1 MAFECP
7 SCKANALD
15 ITLSLE
21 FPSDA
26 QSDEIT
32 LQIVTCVNCQFQGV
46 AVYQESRRG
55 SLASESWHHDGYQ
68 ISKSAIE
75 DLSKVMEL
83 CPSPGD
89 SECSCPSH
97 RSLGKV
103 NKQQYWDGLKG
114 IEIERQFNMRLE
126 H

>member
-32 LQIVTCVNCQFQGV
+32 LQIVNCANCQFQGIT
-46 AVYQESRRG
+46 VYQESRRG
-55 SLASESWHHDGYQ
+55 SLDSEAWHHDGYQ
-68 ISKSAIE
+68 ISKSAME
-75 DLSKVMEL
+75 ALSKEMEL
-83 CPSPGD
+83 CPAPGNSD
-89 SECSCPSH
+89 CTCLTH
-97 RSLGKV
+97 KSLGKV
-103 NKQQYWDGLKG
+103 DEQQYWDGLKG
-114 IEIERQFNMRLE
+114 IEIERQFNMRLD